1 MNPSQNPSALRS
13 KSEITSALFE
23 LMKKYR
29 FSDITVKQIILE
41 YKVSRKTFYRNFTS
55 KTDVLLAHI
64 EKIILDYVD
73 DLTKLTLNSQDTPG
87 TSLTPEQILPIIFA
101 KCLEN
106 RELLMYLHKN
116 DLMYLLLEQ
125 INSVITTIHHKLVPV
140 DNYLFTGISHYQS
153 EYIINFNVG
162 AVWNVL
168 CKWIE
173 NDMRDDPDEIIRTI
187 DIFLTRIVDK

>member
-41 YKVSRKTFYRNFTS
+41 SKVSRKTFYRNFTS

-64 EKIILDYVD
+64 EKIILEYVD
-73 DLTKLTLNSQDTPG
+73 DLTKLTRNSQDTPSH
-87 TSLTPEQILPIIFA
+87 SLTHEQILPIIFA

-106 RELLMYLHKN
+106 KDLLLYLHRN

-125 INSVITTIHHKLVPV
+125 INTVINTIHHKFVPA
-140 DNYLFTGISHYQS
+140 DHYLFAGISPHQS
-153 EYIINFNVG
+153 EYIISFNVG

-173 NDMRDDPDEIIRTI
+173 NDMHDDPAEIIRTI
-187 DIFLTRIVDK
+187 DIFLTRIVDQ